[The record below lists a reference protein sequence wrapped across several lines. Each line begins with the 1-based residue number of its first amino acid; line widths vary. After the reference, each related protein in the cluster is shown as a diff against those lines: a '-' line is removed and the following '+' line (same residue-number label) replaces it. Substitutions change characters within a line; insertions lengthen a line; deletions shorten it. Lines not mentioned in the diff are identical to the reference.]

1 MTVAGEQQ
9 RLFSH
14 SIAVFILKFVF
25 IYFFL
30 AVPGLHLAH
39 GLFVAACGLSLVAA
53 RRGYSPVAVCRLLIA
68 VAALLQSMGSRARR
82 LQQLWHV
89 GLVVV
94 HGLSCTAASGLLVL
108 GRD

>member
-1 MTVAGEQQ
+1 MTVPGEPQ

-39 GLFVAACGLSLVAA
+39 GLFVAACRLSLVVA
-53 RRGYSPVAVCRLLIA
+53 RRGCSPAAVRRLLIA
-68 VAALLQSMGSRARR
+68 VAALVAE
-82 LQQLWHV
+82 
-89 GLVVV
+89 
-94 HGLSCTAASGLLVL
+94 HGL
-108 GRD
+108 